1 MLPQKRIQSGARG
14 NLTLVDRV
22 QRAMDRVRMPQRI
35 IPIAGAVIFLCPVL
49 APAAVIGRARSKM
62 ASAYVAMLA
71 LWIIYVTGLYSAS
84 TAQSPS
90 AGARWS
96 LIALPWVMA
105 VCAHLGPLR
114 RAYVPCRTVAITL
127 LWPVILI
134 AALLREF
141 SPASTAAAMVVV
153 GAWLLA
159 VIALGWRMA
168 KRMQDPLMYERA
180 QARGAGEKAGSVPD
194 NAGGT
199 GQQGGAGTTGTGP
212 GAAAAANGHSPGQ
225 YAARAQSAAQAAADR
240 AATPRQPAAPAS
252 RPAISVEDAM
262 AELDAM
268 IGLAPVKEQVRS
280 IAASIEAARRRTLA
294 GFSNDRP
301 MRHFVFLGPP
311 GTGKTTVA
319 RVIGKIF
326 YAFGLLEV
334 PDVVEAQRSDLVGE
348 YLGATAIKTNELVDR
363 ALGRVLFIDE
373 AYSLV
378 NEGDGQTDRFG
389 IEAVQTLLKRAEDD
403 RENLI
408 IILAGYEKQTEAFL
422 STNPGLAS
430 RFATRIRFPTYSPD
444 ELMQLAELQVYG
456 KGEAL
461 GPDAGPVLRQ
471 MLDDVG
477 RRRIT
482 DELGNGRFVRTLLEK
497 AGQARD
503 VRVMGTLGD
512 PSAEDLITIGGPDLA
527 KAFSELTSRL
537 RGYDDTPTLESA
549 LAELDELIGL
559 EPVKQQVRAI
569 AAQLRVAK
577 LRDRQGLTSQ
587 PPARHFVF
595 TGPPGTGKT
604 TVARILGRIFA
615 ALGLLVRPEVIE
627 AHRAD
632 LVGEHLGSTAIK
644 TNKLVDS
651 ALGGVLFIDE
661 AYSLH
666 NAGYTGG
673 DPYGDEAVA
682 TLLKR
687 AEDDRDRL
695 VIVLAG
701 YPADMERF
709 LRSNQG
715 LASRFSTRVGFPSY
729 TAADLSRIA
738 ILLAEQ
744 AGDMFDPSAERELG
758 TIFTAAVEAGQVD
771 ELGNGRFARSLFER
785 ACACRDV
792 RVVRLGEA
800 ATAEDLTTL
809 TAEDVRGAYADL
821 VVLPASF
828 DRITRWRILAG
839 TSGSTGAARLPI
851 SSRGGL
857 TDR

>member
-1 MLPQKRIQSGARG
+1 MLPTARVQSTGREKL
-14 NLTLVDRV
+14 NLVERV
-22 QRAMDRVRMPQRI
+22 QRAIDRIPFPQRI
-35 IPIAGAVIFLCPVL
+35 IPILGAVLFLCPVL
-49 APAAVIGRARSKM
+49 APAAVVTKSRTKM
-62 ASAYVAMLA
+62 ATAYVAMLA
-71 LWIIYVTGLYSAS
+71 IWLIYVFGLYSSDPAS
-84 TAQSPS
+84 LPS
-90 AGARWS
+90 APVRWS
-96 LIALPWVMA
+96 LLALPVIMA
-105 VCAHLGPLR
+105 VIAHMRPLSTW
-114 RAYVPCRTVAITL
+114 YVPCRTAAVTL
-127 LWPVILI
+127 VWPVV
-134 AALLREF
+134 F
-141 SPASTAAAMVVV
+141 VVV
-153 GAWLLA
+153 LLKQLPHLHISVAVGVVAAWLLA
-159 VIALGWRMA
+159 VIALGWRSA
-168 KRMQDPLMYERA
+168 KGMQDARIYESPAGRPG
-180 QARGAGEKAGSVPD
+180 ARPGSPPAAVPRPGGQGAP
-194 NAGGT
+194 
-199 GQQGGAGTTGTGP
+199 GGAGYP
-212 GAAAAANGHSPGQ
+212 GAMGGHIPG
-225 YAARAQSAAQAAADR
+225 YGPRAQGVAQGYADR
-240 AATPRQPAAPAS
+240 AARDQQAAAPP
-252 RPAISVEDAM
+252 RPRPQITIDDAM

-268 IGLAPVKEQVRS
+268 IGLDGVKEQVRS
-280 IAASIEAARRRTLA
+280 IAASIEAARRRAVA
-294 GFSNDRP
+294 GYTTDKP

-326 YAFGLLEV
+326 YAFGLLDMPE
-334 PDVVEAQRSDLVGE
+334 VVEAQRSDLVGE
-348 YLGATAIKTNELVDR
+348 YLGATAIKTNELIDS

-378 NEGDGQTDRFG
+378 NEGDGQSDRFG

-408 IILAGYEKQTEAFL
+408 IILAGYEKQTESFL
-422 STNPGLAS
+422 ASNPGLAS
-430 RFATRIRFPTYSPD
+430 RFATRIRFPTYTPAEMLALAKSQLRGKN
-444 ELMQLAELQVYG
+444 ESLAE
-456 KGEAL
+456 
-461 GPDAGPVLRQ
+461 DAGPVLWR
-471 MLDDVG
+471 MLEDVG

-503 VRVMGTLGD
+503 VRVMGAGGD
-512 PSAEDLITIGGPDLA
+512 PAAEDLITIGGADLE
-527 KAFSELTSRL
+527 KAFAELTSRL
-537 RGYDDTPTLESA
+537 RGYEDTPTLESA
-549 LAELDELIGL
+549 IAELDELVGL

-644 TNKLVDS
+644 TNRLVDS

-666 NAGYTGG
+666 NEGYSGG
-673 DPYGDEAVA
+673 DAFGAEAVQ

-701 YPADMERF
+701 YPGDMNRF
-709 LRSNQG
+709 LRSNPG

-729 TAADLSRIA
+729 TAQDLAQITV
-738 ILLAEQ
+738 LLAEQ
-744 AGDMFDPSAERELG
+744 AGDVFEPDAERMLDE
-758 TIFTAAVEAGQVD
+758 IFARAAEAGRVD

-800 ATAEDLTTL
+800 ATAADLTTL
-809 TAEDVRGAYADL
+809 TADDVRGAYAE
-821 VVLPASF
+821 
-828 DRITRWRILAG
+828 LAIQ
-839 TSGSTGAARLPI
+839 GSA
-851 SSRGGL
+851 
-857 TDR
+857 

>member
-1 MLPQKRIQSGARG
+1 MI
-14 NLTLVDRV
+14 
-22 QRAMDRVRMPQRI
+22 
-35 IPIAGAVIFLCPVL
+35 GAVLFLCPVL
-49 APAAVIGRARSKM
+49 APAAVIGKSRSRM
-62 ASAYVAMLA
+62 ASLYVAMLS
-71 LWIIYVTGLYSAS
+71 LWIMYATALYSS
-84 TAQSPS
+84 SSAQAPS
-90 AGARWS
+90 GGARYS
-96 LIALPWVMA
+96 LIALPFAMVIA
-105 VCAHLGPLR
+105 AHLGPLR
-114 RAYVPCRTVAITL
+114 NAYVPCRTVAVTMI
-127 LWPVILI
+127 WPVLLV
-134 AALLREF
+134 AGLLRVFPEG
-141 SPASTAAAMVVV
+141 SVAATMVIV

-159 VIALGWRMA
+159 AVALGWRMA
-168 KRMQDPLMYERA
+168 KRMQDPRIYQGQASGAGENPRGVPDNNAANMPRGGGGGATSAGPGEANAGAAAVSAAAPQHGARA
-180 QARGAGEKAGSVPD
+180 QAQVNRP
-194 NAGGT
+194 
-199 GQQGGAGTTGTGP
+199 Q
-212 GAAAAANGHSPGQ
+212 
-225 YAARAQSAAQAAADR
+225 
-240 AATPRQPAAPAS
+240 RQPQPTAPAH
-252 RPAISVEDAM
+252 RPEISVEDAM

-268 IGLAPVKEQVRS
+268 IGLSSVKEQVRS
-280 IAASIEAARRRTLA
+280 IAASVEAARRRAVA
-294 GFSNDRP
+294 GFSTEKP

-348 YLGATAIKTNELVDR
+348 YLGATAIKTNELIDR

-378 NEGDGQTDRFG
+378 NEGDGQSDRFG

-430 RFATRIRFPTYSPD
+430 RFATRIRFPTYAPD
-444 ELMQLAELQVYG
+444 ELMQLSEVQLHG

-461 GPDAGPVLRQ
+461 GADARPVLRQ
-471 MLDDVG
+471 LLDDVG

-503 VRVMGTLGD
+503 VRVMSTIPD
-512 PSAEDLITIGGPDLA
+512 PSAEDLITVGGPDLL

-537 RGYDDTPTLESA
+537 RGYEDTPTLESA
-549 LAELDELIGL
+549 IAELDELVGL

-577 LRDRQGLTSQ
+577 LRDRQGLTSH

-661 AYSLH
+661 AYSL
-666 NAGYTGG
+666 NSSGYAGG
-673 DPYGDEAVA
+673 DAYGGEAIA

-695 VIVLAG
+695 VIILAG
-701 YPADMERF
+701 YPSDMDR
-709 LRSNQG
+709 LLKSNQG
-715 LASRFSTRVGFPSY
+715 LASRFSTKVAFPSY
-729 TAADLSRIA
+729 TAADLSRISV
-738 ILLAEQ
+738 LLAEQ
-744 AGDMFDPSAERELG
+744 QGDMFDASAERVLDE
-758 TIFTAAVEAGQVD
+758 IFGAAEASGRID

-792 RVVRLGEA
+792 RVVRLGEG

-809 TAEDVRGAYADL
+809 TAEDVRGAYAEL
-821 VVLPASF
+821 C
-828 DRITRWRILAG
+828 
-839 TSGSTGAARLPI
+839 
-851 SSRGGL
+851 
-857 TDR
+857 